1 MNEAH
6 LKQIDEET
14 TCPGQMSPI
23 ILQLYCTYI
32 FRKLNMNIKKENIS
46 QLPRPQRTMIL
57 LLLPS
62 LCRSS

>member
-32 FRKLNMNIKKENIS
+32 FRKLNMNIKKENVSKATEDNDSVITPKP
-46 QLPRPQRTMIL
+46 L
-57 LLLPS
+57 
-62 LCRSS
+62 

>member
-1 MNEAH
+1 MNETH

-32 FRKLNMNIKKENIS
+32 FRKLNMNIKKVIS
-46 QLPRPQRTMIL
+46 PNYPGHRGQ
-57 LLLPS
+57 
-62 LCRSS
+62 

>member
-1 MNEAH
+1 MNETH

-46 QLPRPQRTMIL
+46 
-57 LLLPS
+57 
-62 LCRSS
+62 